1 MKIDELTGY
10 RKHPLYDILS
20 NSTSM
25 AEFVENL
32 KANGY
37 QKYLIGEGWYSGV
50 FARPEDRYVIKIF
63 QKDPGYEYFLTYM
76 KSNQHNPH
84 VPKIKG
90 KPVRFLKKY
99 TIVRLEKLRAVGAHQ
114 KDYDVFQRI
123 RDYVYDHSSTKAPAL
138 LNQQWIEKTYPQL
151 PEILDS
157 LAQNRHS
164 LDLHQGNVMFRGDV
178 PVITD
183 PYVDL
188 IEGGIKANQPA
199 PTSYASVYTVPPSEP
214 PQPKPAPVDAPKKL
228 AFRRPP
234 DHGLGK

>member
-1 MKIDELTGY
+1 MKIAELTGY
-10 RKHPLYDILS
+10 RKHPLYNILS

-37 QKYLIGEGWYSGV
+37 RKYLIGEGWYSGV
-50 FARPEDRYVIKIF
+50 FASPEDRYVIKIF
-63 QKDPGYEYFLTYM
+63 QEDPGYEHFLTYM

-90 KPVRFLKKY
+90 KPVKFLKKY
-99 TIVRLEKLRAVGAHQ
+99 TIVRLEKLRSIDSNQ
-114 KDYDVFQRI
+114 KDEDVYERI
-123 RDYVYDHSSTKAPAL
+123 YNYVFDQSSSKAL
-138 LNQQWIEKTYPQL
+138 LNRQWIEKNYPQL

-157 LAQNRHS
+157 LAQNRHA
-164 LDLHQGNVMFRGDV
+164 LDLHRGNIMFRGDV

-183 PYVDL
+183 PYQFRTTHH
-188 IEGGIKANQPA
+188 GIKQPSTT
-199 PTSYASVYTVPPSEP
+199 PYASVHTVPPSEP
-214 PQPKPAPVDAPKKL
+214 PQTKPAPADAPKKL

-234 DHGLGK
+234 DPRLGK